1 MRTIG
6 SAIYGRGHEEN
17 RLILSLSKDAP
28 SFCSSH
34 CGNNPISSH
43 ALRTTISPAPEQ
55 PFDVGEA
62 QLDVSG
68 TAVIALAA
76 MRRRLHLA
84 QQRIHLGLRQAP
96 AGADAAAA
104 GERSADFLAPL
115 LERPRVAR
123 RRQPPGD
130 GAHPA

>member
-62 QLDVSG
+62 QLDVSR

-84 QQRIHLGLRQAP
+84 QQRIHLGLRQAA
-96 AGADAAAA
+96 AGADAAVA
-104 GERSADFLAPL
+104 GERSADLLEPL
-115 LERPRVAR
+115 LEP
-123 RRQPPGD
+123 QCL
-130 GAHPA
+130 AHPGPLVGEVAH